1 MIMRDQPVSTAE
13 AARWLLCTEDEV
25 QAHLQAGRLQPF
37 RGPGAE
43 GKLSL
48 NSVIVLAESLP
59 EEKRIFELRPF
70 SASLDGPPSGPRS
83 SSGPRTGSGGLYGN
97 RPAPIVERR
106 PIRPITPR

>member
-1 MIMRDQPVSTAE
+1 MIMRDLPVSTAE

-25 QAHLQAGRLQPF
+25 QAHLQAGRLLPF

-70 SASLDGPPSGPRS
+70 SASLDSPPSGPRS